1 MRGFPDETMIA
12 TISVPIANSLNAF
25 DSFSWITTTYLL
37 GSTIAQAMSGHLT
50 DIVGRRKGLA
60 VCYFA
65 FVLGT
70 LFCGLSHN
78 LSLFL
83 AGRILQGMGGGAV
96 SSITAFVET
105 DLIPMQRRPLI
116 EGIGNIC
123 YGVMMALG
131 GVYGAGIDRLI
142 GWKWAFLIQVP
153 IMIIDG
159 AVVFFVVK
167 ISDEK
172 RIKHRDQ
179 HVDLLGILSLLGS
192 LALLEFGLNNGS
204 IGLGWSQPAVIAPLC
219 VAGIAFIAFL
229 RWELKHA
236 RNPVVPVKAIA
247 GRSVGSIQLSA
258 FLSTGAYTGC
268 LFYVSLYL
276 QILGLSSVESS
287 LRLIPLALLF
297 GISSIATG
305 YVVQLTHRYWHLNI
319 ALGIVNAVAYGLMCT
334 LHRGSPS
341 WQPYLFLGLLGVGFG
356 GSFVTNL
363 IGVLVSIPD
372 NIQAVV
378 QSAQWAIRSLGIAV
392 TLTTSSVLFQ
402 AISRT
407 QIQQKLG
414 DSDIVAQFGN
424 SIALDTSTFYQSSFE
439 VQQVVLES
447 YGLAISGVFYYLLA
461 QSILAVLVSVLIIDE
476 KVKDD

>member
-1 MRGFPDETMIA
+1 
-12 TISVPIANSLNAF
+12 
-25 DSFSWITTTYLL
+25 
-37 GSTIAQAMSGHLT
+37 
-50 DIVGRRKGLA
+50 
-60 VCYFA
+60 
-65 FVLGT
+65 
-70 LFCGLSHN
+70 
-78 LSLFL
+78 
-83 AGRILQGMGGGAV
+83 
-96 SSITAFVET
+96 
-105 DLIPMQRRPLI
+105 
-116 EGIGNIC
+116 
-123 YGVMMALG
+123 
-131 GVYGAGIDRLI
+131 
-142 GWKWAFLIQVP
+142 
-153 IMIIDG
+153 
-159 AVVFFVVK
+159 
-167 ISDEK
+167 
-172 RIKHRDQ
+172 
-179 HVDLLGILSLLGS
+179 
-192 LALLEFGLNNGS
+192 
-204 IGLGWSQPAVIAPLC
+204 
-219 VAGIAFIAFL
+219 
-229 RWELKHA
+229 
-236 RNPVVPVKAIA
+236 
-247 GRSVGSIQLSA
+247 
-258 FLSTGAYTGC
+258 
-268 LFYVSLYL
+268 
-276 QILGLSSVESS
+276 
-287 LRLIPLALLF
+287 LALLF